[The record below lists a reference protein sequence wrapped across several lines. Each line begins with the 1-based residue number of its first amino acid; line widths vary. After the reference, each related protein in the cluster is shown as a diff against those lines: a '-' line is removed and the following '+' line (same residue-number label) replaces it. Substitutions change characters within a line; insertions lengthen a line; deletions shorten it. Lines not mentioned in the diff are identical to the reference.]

1 MKAKTL
7 GGSSVMVVVVV
18 TRVMTLLALLF
29 SVLIIIIINTFL
41 LQYLNTGEA
50 AGSHQPRCLNNEEV
64 HNSSSSRVCQAERRP
79 SLDDHF

>member
-29 SVLIIIIINTFL
+29 SVLIIITTFL

>member
-1 MKAKTL
+1 
-7 GGSSVMVVVVV
+7 MVVVVV

-29 SVLIIIIINTFL
+29 AALIIITTFL

-64 HNSSSSRVCQAERRP
+64 QNSSRVCQTVRRP